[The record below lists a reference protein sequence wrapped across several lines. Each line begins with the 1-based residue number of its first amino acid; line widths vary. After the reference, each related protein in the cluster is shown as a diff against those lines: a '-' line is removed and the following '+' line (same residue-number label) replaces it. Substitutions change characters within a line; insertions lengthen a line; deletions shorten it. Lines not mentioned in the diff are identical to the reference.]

1 VTYFVEQ
8 VEGANVST
16 HHYRVVFKPQ
26 TILPDI
32 DFRGSTSDNPLEE
45 QE

>member
-1 VTYFVEQ
+1 
-8 VEGANVST
+8 
-16 HHYRVVFKPQ
+16 VVFKPQ